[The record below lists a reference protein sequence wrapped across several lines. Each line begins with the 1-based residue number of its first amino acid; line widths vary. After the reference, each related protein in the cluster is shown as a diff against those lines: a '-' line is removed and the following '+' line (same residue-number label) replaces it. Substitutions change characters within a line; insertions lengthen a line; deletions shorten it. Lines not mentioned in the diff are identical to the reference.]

1 MAIPKEDNNNNINNN
16 MGNQK
21 NNHKKIISNN
31 GNNSSNPQIPAF
43 RGNWELLWA
52 CSWLQLCWGDMVLN
66 PNMPCL
72 TSARKHFSDLCMD
85 RTCCFLPILYIVFSF
100 FRMEQDM
107 IACEYYVF
115 KHTRVN
121 TSSRPEAKQIS
132 LCKHFTNSFGN
143 SETLSTISWLNHM
156 TFQGSLLGLLLAI

>member
-1 MAIPKEDNNNNINNN
+1 MRTANITFKKHEKENMAIPKEDNNNNINNN
-16 MGNQK
+16 TGNQK

-31 GNNSSNPQIPAF
+31 GNNSSNTTQFALQIPAF
-43 RGNWELLWA
+43 RGNWEVLWA

-72 TSARKHFSDLCMD
+72 TSARKHFCDLCMD
-85 RTCCFLPILYIVFSF
+85 RTCCFLQILYIVFSF

-107 IACEYYVF
+107 TACEYYVF

-121 TSSRPEAKQIS
+121 TSSRQK
-132 LCKHFTNSFGN
+132 
-143 SETLSTISWLNHM
+143 
-156 TFQGSLLGLLLAI
+156 